1 MCTQKFRVELE
12 VDLPAGSTHS
22 LEADQATGSP
32 SLPLSLYNLCAMY
45 MWMSALS
52 CHPKA
57 NKLLDPSICLIL
69 FLIKIQIFEACK
81 IALTHSSTND
91 YIILWRHTAW
101 NWNCQVLKF
110 QIKFNSH
117 KIYGEGAFAHLF
129 ANWDQVSTNTDFSQ
143 YNITGC
149 EFCYQPLHVI
159 RRA

>member
-1 MCTQKFRVELE
+1 M
-12 VDLPAGSTHS
+12 
-22 LEADQATGSP
+22 
-32 SLPLSLYNLCAMY
+32 
-45 MWMSALS
+45 
-52 CHPKA
+52 
-57 NKLLDPSICLIL
+57 
-69 FLIKIQIFEACK
+69 
-81 IALTHSSTND
+81 
-91 YIILWRHTAW
+91 
-101 NWNCQVLKF
+101 LKF